1 MLSRIM
7 LVARQAAFAQDL
19 RPLAQFMAAVRGYDA
34 TTLPKP
40 SDDLAAW
47 VALLQQSPAKIG
59 QSRKPAQRALEA
71 AFIGSTSLGE
81 GSTSLGEGSTSLGEG
96 STSLGEGS
104 TSLGEWIVNR
114 IVKLDLAAELQLA
127 GSKKPKLGKYEATL
141 TPTLAAEF
149 TARLIEQVV
158 KRAMKQNKKERGAA

>member
-1 MLSRIM
+1 
-7 LVARQAAFAQDL
+7 
-19 RPLAQFMAAVRGYDA
+19 MAAVRGYDA

-47 VALLQQSPAKIG
+47 VSLLQQSPAKIS

-81 GSTSLGEGSTSLGEG
+81 
-96 STSLGEGS
+96 
-104 TSLGEWIVNR
+104 WIVNR
-114 IVKLDLAAELQLA
+114 IVKLDLDAVLQLA
-127 GSKKPKLGKYEATL
+127 DYKKPKPKLGKYEATL
-141 TPTLAAEF
+141 TPTLAAEY